1 MATREYY
8 DKELVQIEE
17 HVAEMAQ
24 KVLETIDKTIFAV
37 NNLSTDIS
45 NEILANDDR
54 IDELETKIEE
64 DCINIVVQQAPIAS
78 DWRKLASIMR
88 LIGDLERIAD
98 NCSDIC
104 QHVKSLSVE
113 KKLSLSRNLNDEFIS
128 MRHMMADTF
137 KSYIEGD
144 VALART
150 VSDADDKVDN
160 LNEMVEKELVAIMQ
174 KDAESIVPAIEYLS
188 IAKYVERMADHAAS
202 ISAWIAFIVEGKLS
216 IKYTDRYRN
225 DTE

>member
-8 DKELVQIEE
+8 DKELLQIEE

-24 KVLETIDKTIFAV
+24 KVLDTIDKTIFAV
-37 NNLSTDIS
+37 SNLNVDIS

-64 DCINIVVQQAPIAS
+64 DCINIVVQQTPVAS

-104 QHVKSLSVE
+104 QHVKKLSVQ
-113 KKLSLSRNLNDEFIS
+113 KKLSLSKNLNDEFIA

-137 KSYIEGD
+137 RSYMEGD
-144 VALART
+144 VDLAKT
-150 VSDADDKVDN
+150 VADADDTVDT
-160 LNEMVEKELVAIMQ
+160 LNDLVEKELVAIME
-174 KDAESIVPAIEYLS
+174 KDSESIEPAIDYLS

-202 ISAWIAFIVEGKLS
+202 ISSWIAFIVEGKLS

-225 DTE
+225 DTN